1 MILFEI
7 ELEFLLI
14 IAAYSWLIF
23 YLHHRYNNTEV
34 FAMMLNIILI
44 EKHIF

>member
-1 MILFEI
+1 MILFDI

-23 YLHHRYNNTEV
+23 NLHHRYNNAKIT
-34 FAMMLNIILI
+34 MMLNIILI
-44 EKHIF
+44 EKKFF

>member
-1 MILFEI
+1 MTLFDI

-23 YLHHRYNNTEV
+23 NLHHKYNMEV